1 VNMEPFIWDRCG
13 VVAARVWDGGRL
25 FDYIYEGLCAVQHR
39 GQESVGVS
47 FLSEGQDIR
56 TLKLKGLVSQLINHR
71 GDISGFAGIG
81 HNRYSTRGRAD
92 GEEFIQPVEVSVGG
106 ERLSLAFNGDV
117 ANFNELRELVRKEMD
132 VEVRTD
138 AELLAYLLARKLNV
152 AGVFG
157 GYEEL
162 ASLVKGA
169 YSAVV
174 LYSGEEPGVV
184 AFRDPYGFKPLA
196 LGYNEDGFFVSS
208 ESVAFS
214 DCYMRA
220 EFVREVRPGEVVAI
234 GPSGMHSKQVV
245 SARRHA
251 HCMFEYVYFARPDSV
266 FEGRSV
272 YDVRERLGRV
282 LGESFPVDA
291 DIVIPVP
298 DSGRSAATGF
308 SLATGIPVKEGFQ
321 KDRYL
326 YRRSFILDRHKDRQ
340 DAVRKKLNPL
350 GVVVTGKRVV
360 VVDDSIVRG
369 ASVRRYISDLKRVG
383 AKEIHVR
390 ISCPPLLDRC
400 PYGIDFYREELIA
413 RKYLGLSHEEICNK
427 VAEELGADSLK
438 YNTIDNLTSAIGM
451 NENELCLGCLTCKYV
466 HDIPVESKRDKKSLG
481 ATLQRTNG
489 L

>member
-1 VNMEPFIWDRCG
+1 MRLEPFVRDKCG
-13 VVAARVWDGGRL
+13 VVAAVVWDESRL
-25 FDYIYEGLCAVQHR
+25 FDYLYEGLCAVQHR

-47 FLSEGQDIR
+47 FLNEGHETKTI
-56 TLKLKGLVSQLINHR
+56 KLRGLASQLINHR
-71 GDISGFAGIG
+71 SNISGRAGIG
-81 HNRYSTRGRAD
+81 HNRYSTHGRTD
-92 GEEFIQPVEVSVGG
+92 SDEFIQPVEVQTKDG
-106 ERLSLAFNGDV
+106 EKLSLAFNGDV
-117 ANFNELRELVRKEMD
+117 ANFSELRGLVKREMSVD
-132 VEVRTD
+132 ARTD
-138 AELLAYLLARKLNV
+138 AELLAYLLARKLRTSD
-152 AGVFG
+152 VFG
-157 GYEEL
+157 CYEEL

-169 YSAVV
+169 YSVV
-174 LYSGEEPGVV
+174 ALYSGEKSSVV

-196 LGYNEDGFFVSS
+196 LGYNGDGFFVSS

-220 EFVREVRPGEVVAI
+220 EFMREVRPGEVVVL
-234 GPSGMHSKQVV
+234 GSSGIHSKQVV
-245 SARRHA
+245 TTHRHA

-350 GVVVTGKRVV
+350 GVVVAGKRVV

-369 ASVRRYISDLKRVG
+369 VSVRRYIGDLKRVG

-413 RKYLGLSHEEICNK
+413 RKYAGLSHEEICER
-427 VAEELGADSLK
+427 VAEELGADSLR
-438 YNTIDNLTSAIGM
+438 YNTIENLLSAIGM
-451 NENELCLGCLTCKYV
+451 GEDELCLGCLTCKYV
-466 HDIPVESKRDKKSLG
+466 HDIPVESKREKKC
-481 ATLQRTNG
+481 
-489 L
+489 